1 MSFSNIVGIVIA
13 ALGGMAIGIEREH
26 SGHASGPHGHFA
38 GLRTFTLLGG
48 LAGLCGWLWLIDMRA
63 AGTVLLAAAAALV
76 VAGYVA
82 ASRSDVDGTTE
93 AAALVVLAA
102 GVLAGANYVRLAS
115 MVIAI
120 AALLLAEKSRLHA
133 AVARIDAVSLLAGFR
148 FAVMAVVILPALPE
162 GPFGPWGGIR
172 PRELWI
178 LVLFFTGLNFLGFI
192 ARRVLGVYKGY
203 VLAGILGGIVS
214 STNVTLTFARASR
227 VEAAAATSLAVGVLG
242 ACTTMYPRVL
252 AATWVLNSAVGP
264 HLLAYLAAPF
274 LAGCVIVFAFGR
286 SREQALTL
294 PIPSNPLRFKAAL
307 QMALL
312 FQVVLLGVHMTLE
325 TWGQKSVAFSSALL
339 GVTDVDALVVSMSR
353 GIVQVPLAS
362 AAQGIAIGA
371 LANTVLKFAIGVIF
385 GRGSFRKVAGAGL
398 AAIGIASVVALVWLR
413 P

>member
-1 MSFSNIVGIVIA
+1 
-13 ALGGMAIGIEREH
+13 MAIGMEREH
-26 SGHASGPHGHFA
+26 SGHTSGPHGHFA

-48 LAGLCGWLWLIDMRA
+48 LAGMSGWLWLIDMRA
-63 AGTVLLAAAAALV
+63 AGAVLLAAAAALV

-120 AALLLAEKSRLHA
+120 TALLLAEKSRLHA
-133 AVARIDAVSLLAGFR
+133 AVSRIDAVSLLAGFR
-148 FAVMAVVILPALPE
+148 FAVMAVVILPVLPE

-192 ARRVLGVYKGY
+192 ARRAFGAYKGY

-227 VEAAAATSLAVGVLG
+227 VEPAAAASLAVGVLG

-264 HLLAYLAAPF
+264 LLLAYLAVPF
-274 LAGCVIVFAFGR
+274 LAGCLIVIALRR
-286 SREQALTL
+286 SREQARNL
-294 PIPSNPLRFKAAL
+294 PMPSNPLKFKTAV

-312 FQVVLLGVHMTLE
+312 FQVVLLGVHVALE
-325 TWGQKSVAFSSALL
+325 TWGQKGVAFSSAIL

-353 GIVQVPLAS
+353 GMVQVPFAG
-362 AAQGIAIGA
+362 AARGIAIGA
-371 LANTVLKFAIGVIF
+371 LANTVLKFAIAVIL
-385 GRGSFRKVAGAGL
+385 GRGSFRKLAGAGL
-398 AAIGIASVVALVWLR
+398 AAIAVGSVAALVWLR